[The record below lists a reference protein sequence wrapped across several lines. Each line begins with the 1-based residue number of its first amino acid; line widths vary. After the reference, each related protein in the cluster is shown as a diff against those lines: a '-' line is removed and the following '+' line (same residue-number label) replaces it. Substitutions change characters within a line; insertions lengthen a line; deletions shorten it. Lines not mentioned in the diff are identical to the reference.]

1 MAKRKQSKGQRK
13 AKAATEDVI
22 GQIHPEPAIKSK
34 WRPHY
39 KRLKALRDQLLNRQG
54 TLARDAIEEQPSFSM
69 HMADAATDTYDRDL
83 ALGMLSSDQ
92 DALYEIEEAIDR
104 IRNGAYGICELTGK
118 PIEKKRLEV
127 VPWTRF
133 TAAAEKQLEKE
144 GAVKRVRLGPRDTV
158 GRINPVSDE
167 EELTE

>member
-13 AKAATEDVI
+13 AKAATQDVI
-22 GQIHPEPAIKSK
+22 GQITTEPAIKWK
-34 WRPHY
+34 WRPYY
-39 KRLKALRDQLLNRQG
+39 KRLTSLRDQLLNRQG
-54 TLARDAIEEQPSFSM
+54 ALARDAIEEQPSFST

-92 DALYEIEEAIDR
+92 DALYEIEGAIDR
-104 IRNGAYGICELTGK
+104 IRNGTYGICELTGK
-118 PIEKKRLEV
+118 PIERQRLEV

-133 TAAAEKQLEKE
+133 TAIAEKQLEKV
-144 GAVKRVRLGPRDTV
+144 GAVKRARLGPRDSV

-167 EELTE
+167 EELAE

>member
-1 MAKRKQSKGQRK
+1 MAKRKQRKGQKK

-22 GQIHPEPAIKSK
+22 GQIQPEPEIKSK

-39 KRLKALRDQLLNRQG
+39 KRLKALRDELLHRQG
-54 TLARDAIEEQPSFSM
+54 ALARDAIEGQPNFST

-104 IRNGAYGICELTGK
+104 IRNGTYGICELTRE
-118 PIEKKRLEV
+118 PIEKERLEV
-127 VPWTRF
+127 IPWTRF
-133 TAAAEKQLEKE
+133 TAVAEKQLEKE
-144 GAVKRVRLGPRDTV
+144 GAVKHARLGPRDSV
-158 GRINPVSDE
+158 GRVDPASDE
-167 EELTE
+167 EELAE